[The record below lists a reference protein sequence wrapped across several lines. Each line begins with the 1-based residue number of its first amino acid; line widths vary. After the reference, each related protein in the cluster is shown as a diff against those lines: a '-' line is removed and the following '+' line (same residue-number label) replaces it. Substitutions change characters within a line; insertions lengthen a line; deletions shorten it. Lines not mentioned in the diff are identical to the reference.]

1 MIIFSSHR
9 MEHVELFC
17 KNLVVLKDGQA
28 VLSGYLKDIKEKFR
42 KKNIIINGDV
52 DIESIR
58 KIKGVN
64 EVEENALDIIV
75 RIDNQDVAPKVFK
88 EVSKSKNIIKYALEE
103 PTLNEI
109 FVAKVGESY
118 EK

>member
-1 MIIFSSHR
+1 MILG
-9 MEHVELFC
+9 ELADYYGQLLDEGKVGPVELATISFGQRFEVTPIQMITMVSSIANDGVYVTPIFFT
-17 KNLVVLKDGQA
+17 KVVDSNGET
-28 VLSGYLKDIKEKFR
+28 VLTPKQE
-42 KKNIIINGDV
+42 
-52 DIESIR
+52 
-58 KIKGVN
+58 
-64 EVEENALDIIV
+64 
-75 RIDNQDVAPKVFK
+75 KVFK